1 MFPDKIRGIGE
12 GLSLRVRGDAE
23 KACRRGVRSPS
34 HQSEPRETY
43 PQRCFMF
50 NWGGL
55 FTSSPFRLT
64 SLTNTQVSAA

>member
-43 PQRCFMF
+43 PLAMF
-50 NWGGL
+50 Y
-55 FTSSPFRLT
+55 
-64 SLTNTQVSAA
+64 V